1 MAKHKGHRYTQEERE
16 ELLELYR
23 QSGYGISRFSS
34 EMSISYATIKRW
46 LKPKAT
52 PTIKLIE
59 VASDPVSNSAAPL
72 IVRLPN
78 GIACEIGSALSRAET
93 VNWIRELKRC

>member
-1 MAKHKGHRYTQEERE
+1 MAKDKGHRYTQEERDE
-16 ELLELYR
+16 FLELYR
-23 QSGYGISRFSS
+23 QSGYSVSRFSS
-34 EMSISYATIKRW
+34 EMRISYATLKRW
-46 LKPKAT
+46 LKPKIE
-52 PTIKLIE
+52 PSVKLVE
-59 VASDPVSNSAAPL
+59 VESDPVSSSSASL